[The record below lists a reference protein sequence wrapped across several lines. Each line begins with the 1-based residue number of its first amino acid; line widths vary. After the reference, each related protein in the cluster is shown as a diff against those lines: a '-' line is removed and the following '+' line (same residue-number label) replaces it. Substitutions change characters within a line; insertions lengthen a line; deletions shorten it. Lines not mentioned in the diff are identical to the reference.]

1 MHSYFVIHIQFLG
14 QSDIHS
20 KVHKELQY
28 TFQKWSKIL
37 SDCQITLERKKNTR
51 LVMFMLIGSEN

>member
-1 MHSYFVIHIQFLG
+1 MLKAFFQNFSAEYLMTFKVHSYFVIHIQFLG

-28 TFQKWSKIL
+28 TFA
-37 SDCQITLERKKNTR
+37 E
-51 LVMFMLIGSEN
+51 ME